1 MDKKCFIFAINLG
14 STSYKIAAFN
24 GKTPI
29 FTVSKTSP
37 EIGNRNI
44 QEMLPDYEKNIRQV
58 AEENNYDLSKT
69 DVFVS
74 RGGSMKP
81 CAGGIY
87 EVNKKMLK
95 DALTG
100 PEHPARLGSQI
111 ISKFKE
117 EYGGRAC
124 VVDPPDTDE
133 LMDIARFTGLKD
145 VYIRGGSHA
154 LNQKEVAR
162 KYAASVG
169 KSYDELNLIVA
180 HLGGGISISAH
191 KKGLMVDSNDLVNSS
206 GPFTPTRCGDVPP
219 RLVIDLCFS
228 GKYSYSELKAKTFK
242 DGGMADLLGESDLR
256 VVESRVA
263 EGDAYAK
270 VVLDAMIYAIGKT
283 IAARAVPLN
292 GKVDRIILTGGM
304 ARDTYLTQEIT
315 KYVEWICPVSVV
327 GGEYEMEALAAG
339 ALRLYNGEEKPKI
352 YTGKEIWDPGIYKNQ
367 KT

>member
-1 MDKKCFIFAINLG
+1 MDKKCLIFAINLG
-14 STSYKIAAFN
+14 STSYKVAAFN
-24 GKTPI
+24 EKEPI
-29 FTVSKTSP
+29 FITSKESP
-37 EIGNRNI
+37 EIGNKNI
-44 QEMLPDYEKNIRQV
+44 QDMLPEFEKGIREV
-58 AEENNYDLSKT
+58 AKENNYDLSKT

-87 EVNKKMLK
+87 EVNEKMLE

-111 ISKFKE
+111 ISKFKN

-169 KSYDELNLIVA
+169 KSYDALNLIVA

-191 KKGLMVDSNDLVNSS
+191 KKGLMIDSNDLVNSS

-228 GKYSYSELKAKTFK
+228 GKYSYDELKAKTFK
-242 DGGMADLLGESDLR
+242 NGGMTDLLGESDLR
-256 VVESRVA
+256 AVEKRVA
-263 EGDAYAK
+263 NGDAYAK
-270 VVLDAMIYAIGKT
+270 VVLDAMIYAISKT
-283 IAARAVPLN
+283 IAARAVPLH
-292 GKVDRIILTGGM
+292 GEVDQIILTGGM
-304 ARDTYLTQEIT
+304 ARDTYLTQEVS
-315 KYVEWICPVSVV
+315 KYVEWISPVTVV

-339 ALRLYNGEEKPKI
+339 ALRLYNGEEKSKV
-352 YTGKEIWDPGIYKNQ
+352 YTGEEIWHPEKYRNCY
-367 KT
+367 